1 MYRASPELNSFLTML
16 TENGKTGSIATG
28 KTRAT
33 ATSWYYL
40 DGDVEKR
47 ISWDALLMAYD
58 LGQIKGTTLVW
69 STDLSGWQRLETVL
83 GERSIRRPVMGS
95 NARPTS
101 STARQNSPTASSRP
115 LTSGAAQVE
124 APVYAGNHAE
134 PAPRYSE
141 TLVEVSPA
149 PRRASYP
156 VRIIEIPRIE
166 VRTVESKRISI
177 PTQLIGA
184 ALLVAGTWWYASP
197 KADPLEALQIEMSQ
211 EDYFRANALLKS
223 PTTRNETLIAA
234 IRGKGFTPAFH
245 VFSRLPEQAE
255 IQLTLKGVPGTLL
268 RQPRYES
275 RQKVKIVQGRATS
288 ADFTNHDGG
297 PLPYGE
303 YTLSVT
309 SIASGELLSER
320 TYFIAG
326 QKPADYENQLKTTL
340 EAHAL
345 KAKNEKKELIQI
357 LNLIRNQL
365 ELNSARFNHYYN
377 RVRTGQTMITWPKF
391 RAEWAA
397 TQDQIRMTLE
407 SGNPAEVRNTRI
419 LEQQHQG
426 ILNLDQDLRQL
437 QAEQDQFLNSGG
449 NDASSLGRL
458 KSMSDELAEQI
469 YKIRSKLND

>member
-1 MYRASPELNSFLTML
+1 MTML
-16 TENGKTGSIATG
+16 TENGKTGSTATG

-83 GERSIRRPVMGS
+83 GERSIRRPVMG
-95 NARPTS
+95 ATQRPPS
-101 STARQNSPTASSRP
+101 SRPSTPTGSSRP
-115 LTSGAAQVE
+115 LTSGSATVD
-124 APVYAGNHAE
+124 APVYASNRPE

-141 TLVEVSPA
+141 TTVEVAAA

-184 ALLVAGTWWYASP
+184 ILLVAGTWWYAAP
-197 KADPLEALQIEMSQ
+197 KSAPFETLQADMSQ
-211 EDYFRANALLKS
+211 EDYFRVNALFKS
-223 PTTRNETLIAA
+223 TDARNETLIAA

-245 VFSRLPEQAE
+245 VFSKLPDQTEL
-255 IQLTLKGVPGTLL
+255 QLSLKGVPGTLL
-268 RQPRYES
+268 KQPRYES
-275 RQKVKIVQGRATS
+275 RQRVKIQQGRATS
-288 ADFTNHDGG
+288 ENFVNHDGG

-309 SIASGELLSER
+309 SVANGELLSER

-326 QKPADYENQLKTTL
+326 QKPADYENQLKATL

-357 LNLIRNQL
+357 LNLIRNQF
-365 ELNSARFNHYYN
+365 ELNSSRFNHYYN
-377 RVRTGQTMITWPKF
+377 RVSAGQTMMTWPKF
-391 RAEWAA
+391 RAEWAT

-426 ILNLDQDLRQL
+426 ILNLDRDLRQL
-437 QAEQDQFLNSGG
+437 QSEQDRFLNNGA
-449 NDASSLGRL
+449 NDAAGLNRLESL
-458 KSMSDELAEQI
+458 SEELAEQI
-469 YKIRSKLND
+469 FKIRSKLND